1 MGNAANEHRALV
13 RLRAES
19 PEMEVCMT
27 WLSLLTNKWVQR
39 VALVLALIGAF
50 IWYRSSLI
58 AEGEA
63 REQAKVAQAVAEQKA
78 LADAQT
84 ANMEE
89 VKNEAIAKAAEEA
102 KRNAVAADR
111 ARSELDR
118 LRKQTGSSLDL
129 SKSSDAAC
137 AQYATA
143 ATDVLNECGSAL
155 VEMAQKADGHVTD
168 IKALTGSWP
177 TFEQTLE
184 AQVRAIT
191 KGK

>member
-1 MGNAANEHRALV
+1 
-13 RLRAES
+13 
-19 PEMEVCMT
+19 MT

-39 VALVLALIGAF
+39 GALVLALIVAF
-50 IWYRSSLI
+50 LFYRNSLI
-58 AEGEA
+58 EEGEA

-84 ANMEE
+84 RNMEE
-89 VKNEAIAKAAEEA
+89 VKNEAIANAAEEA

-118 LRKQTGSSLDL
+118 LRKQTGSSIDL
-129 SKSSDAAC
+129 SKSSHAAC
-137 AQYATA
+137 AQYAAA

-155 VEMAQKADGHVTD
+155 VEMAEKADGHVTD

-177 TFEQTLE
+177 AWDKFTDDMTDFKSRLQAFTS
-184 AQVRAIT
+184 
-191 KGK
+191 KGQ